1 MTSISHCEKGRR
13 PDEAISRWRDCFVG
27 AMRLLAMT
35 ALLLNNPLFASEV
48 IEETRTR
55 VVIREHPKTGKPYV
69 SIVSSEIPEPPDPFT
84 GQRGRI
90 IRPDYRMLDPK
101 VKSGQIPYNGPV
113 SDRTRVYIFAA
124 SLMTVGT
131 VGGAMI
137 WAAAPAATG
146 AGASSGAGALLAG
159 GTAVTAGSA
168 ATYSIAARPDS
179 KKEDY
184 SHKSE
189 YQLTDESKKENED
202 PRH

>member
-1 MTSISHCEKGRR
+1 MSIRICQNMIFG
-13 PDEAISRWRDCFVG
+13 CLGFLTVFLG
-27 AMRLLAMT
+27 LAPF
-35 ALLLNNPLFASEV
+35 PLSASEV
-48 IEETRTR
+48 IDETRTR

-69 SIVSSEIPEPPDPFT
+69 SIISTERAEPPDPFT

-101 VKSGQIPYNGPV
+101 VKSGEIPYEGPV

-168 ATYSIAARPDS
+168 ATYSIAAASDP
-179 KKEDY
+179 KKDDY
-184 SHKSE
+184 SHTSE
-189 YQLTDESKKENED
+189 YQLKKELEADAN